1 MFLGLVGAQL
11 ALSILQSYVCV
22 KSGQLIEL
30 KCCLLIRNPHI
41 NLSLKQMAD
50 ASKLCLPGSGR
61 QLDIPHDINILPAT
75 VLAHAS

>member
-1 MFLGLVGAQL
+1 
-11 ALSILQSYVCV
+11 
-22 KSGQLIEL
+22 
-30 KCCLLIRNPHI
+30 
-41 NLSLKQMAD
+41 MAD